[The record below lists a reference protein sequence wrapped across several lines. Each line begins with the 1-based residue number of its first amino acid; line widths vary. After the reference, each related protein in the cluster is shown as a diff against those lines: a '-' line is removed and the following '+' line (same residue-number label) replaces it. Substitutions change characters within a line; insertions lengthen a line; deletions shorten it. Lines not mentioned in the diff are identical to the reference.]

1 MTTTSAPARHAG
13 AGSVARRLEALIR
26 SAWSHYLARRLK
38 RRTFTAL
45 SALSDRTLADIGLN
59 RSEIESMDLAG
70 GRDATRRRRQRAAT
84 PDRRTWGCAP

>member
-1 MTTTSAPARHAG
+1 MTATATSARHTG
-13 AGSVARRLEALIR
+13 AGSVTRRLETLIRRAWSRYRARRLR
-26 SAWSHYLARRLK
+26 

-59 RSEIESMDLAG
+59 RSEIASMDLAG
-70 GRDATRRRRQRAAT
+70 GRDATRRRRQRAAA